1 MKTRIRRV
9 FLALAFATAVAAA
22 PLGGAAAQSE
32 TGPDIA
38 VIDIQRLLRKAKAAV
53 DFTNQI
59 ERQRQLFREQ
69 ISEREKELRAA
80 DQELARQRTKLP
92 AEAFAEKR
100 REFEVRLVEVQREAQ
115 TRMRELDQVRADGR
129 RQVQRAITNIVAE
142 IARERG
148 IGLVIAQQGQIVL
161 VKSALDITEEV
172 LKRLNEKL
180 PQVEAPVAQ
189 D

>member
-1 MKTRIRRV
+1 MITRMRRV

-32 TGPDIA
+32 AGPDIA
-38 VIDIQRLLRKAKAAV
+38 VIDIQRLLRKAKATV

-59 ERQRQLFREQ
+59 DRQRQLFREQ
-69 ISEREKELRAA
+69 ISGREQELRAA
-80 DQELARQRTKLP
+80 DQELARQRTVLS

-100 REFEVRLVEVQREAQ
+100 REFEARFAEVQREAQ
-115 TRMRELDQVRADGR
+115 TRMRELDQARADGR
-129 RQVQRAITNIVAE
+129 KQVHRAIGTIVAE

-148 IGLVIAQQGQIVL
+148 ISLVIAQQGQIVFAE
-161 VKSALDITEEV
+161 SALDITEEA
-172 LKRLNEKL
+172 LKRLDEQL
-180 PQVEAPVAQ
+180 PQIELPVAQ